1 MRWRFQRA
9 TNEGIIDYMRGAAT
23 EALVELDT
31 KKVTPV
37 KQVRST
43 LLSASLDAVTELG
56 KRPDYFLL
64 LPMELHDAIEGMI
77 VGEWL
82 PVSVAIEHYR
92 TIEQLGITDEQAY
105 KNGRRVAD
113 RVQRGY
119 AGTVIRALGAGVT
132 PFMVVERTPSFWS
145 RLMEGGGVAAYA
157 TGPKDA
163 RLEFHGF
170 PLAEFAYIRH
180 AFRGIIESTA
190 ELVTRKVYGRVVWPA
205 GDRHTVA
212 YEMSWV

>member
-1 MRWRFQRA
+1 
-9 TNEGIIDYMRGAAT
+9 MRGSAT
-23 EALVELDT
+23 QALVEIDART
-31 KKVTPV
+31 FSPV
-37 KQVRST
+37 KAVRST
-43 LLSASLDAVTELG
+43 LLSASLEAVTEMG

-64 LPMELHDAIEGMI
+64 LPMEHHDTIEGMI

-82 PVSVAIEHYR
+82 PVSVATAHY
-92 TIEQLGITDEQAY
+92 TAIDQLGITDAQAY
-105 KNGRRVAD
+105 QIGRRIAD

-132 PFMVVERTPSFWS
+132 PFMVVERAPSFWS
-145 RLMEGGGVAAYA
+145 RLMDGGGVAAYA

-170 PLAEFAYIRH
+170 PLAEHAYIRQ

-190 ELVTRKVYGRVVWPA
+190 ELVARKVYGRVVWPA
-205 GDRHTVA
+205 GHRHTVA
-212 YEMSWV
+212 YELSWV